1 MAARRAQAHLES
13 DDRSLEIYLK
23 EIRRGELLTPDQ
35 EVELACRIKTGDRSA
50 LDELVQRNLRFVVT
64 VARQY
69 AGRGLSL
76 ADLIEEGNVGLIKAA
91 ERFDETR
98 GFRFIS
104 YAIWWIRQS
113 ILQALND
120 QSRVVRIP
128 VNRAGKA
135 IKIDRTARNL
145 EQELGRVP
153 TEEEVGDVLGITE
166 EDVRRHRA
174 YVLRAV
180 SLDAPAGGEDA
191 DTPLVQLLPDDAA
204 ASPDDRVAEADL
216 AKDLREAMKALDPR
230 EQKILNDYFGMETG
244 EGITLEAI
252 GKELGLTRERVRQLK
267 ERAIRKLFLRQDR
280 ERLRSYLN

>member
-1 MAARRAQAHLES
+1 VARNALAHYES
-13 DDRSLEIYLK
+13 DDRSLEIYLR
-23 EIRRGELLTPDQ
+23 EIRRGELLTPDE
-35 EVELACRIKTGDRSA
+35 EVQLARRIKKGDRGA
-50 LDELVQRNLRFVVT
+50 LDDLVRGNLRFVVS

-104 YAIWWIRQS
+104 YAIWWIRQA
-113 ILQALND
+113 ILQALNE
-120 QSRVVRIP
+120 QSRVVRVP

-135 IKIDRTARNL
+135 IKIDRTARAL
-145 EQELGRVP
+145 EQELGRAP
-153 TEEEVGDVLGITE
+153 TEDEIGDRLEMTADEVDQH
-166 EDVRRHRA
+166 RR

-191 DTPLVQLLPDDAA
+191 ETPLMHLLTDDAH
-204 ASPDDRVAEADL
+204 ASPDDRVAESDL
-216 AKDLREAMKALDPR
+216 ARDLRNALGRLDPR
-230 EQKILNDYFGMETG
+230 ERKILNDYFGMETG
-244 EGITLEAI
+244 EGVTLEAI

-267 ERAIRKLFLRQDR
+267 ERAIRQLFLRQAR
-280 ERLRSYLN
+280 ERLRSYLD